1 MRWKRWPA
9 SPSGVHSYN
18 SAIRITLIEVLT
30 ILRESIVG
38 IFNSSINRFQCR
50 CFRAIGL
57 KISYVDSKFAPDIVL
72 NIFRTILR
80 LISKLFAYSFLEK
93 CFGRLAMTEMLN
105 AQAIVFFIQ
114 CSDFKT
120 SIPSIT
126 NFGCMQTPGTVL
138 AQAFDCE
145 A

>member
-1 MRWKRWPA
+1 MPLF
-9 SPSGVHSYN
+9 H
-18 SAIRITLIEVLT
+18 T
-30 ILRESIVG
+30 
-38 IFNSSINRFQCR
+38 
-50 CFRAIGL
+50 IGL
-57 KISYVDSKFAPDIVL
+57 KISYVDSKFTSDIVL

-80 LISKLFAYSFLEK
+80 LISKLFVYSFLEK
-93 CFGRLAMTEMLN
+93 YFGRLAMTEILN

-114 CSDFKT
+114 YSDFKT

-126 NFGCMQTPGTVL
+126 HFGCMQMPGTVL